1 MDHGRQDDIATRQLL
16 DTESIR
22 RFVVVAEELHFG
34 RAAARLLIAQPALSK
49 TIQGI
54 EARLGVPLFIRTS
67 RNVALTPAGEALLE
81 HGRHAL
87 NAVAVAA
94 ENARSAAGQD
104 HLRLVIKPGGEA
116 NLLSGILA
124 AYAILPGAVPV
135 DILFSGSTDRTD
147 FLHGGRADVGL
158 LYVPFDDLTGLAG
171 ETLQVEDRVAVLS
184 DTHPLA
190 GREYVRTDDLARQT
204 FPHWR
209 GVDDGADGPEVADL
223 AELIPLVRIGR
234 VIAVLPRSLITPAP
248 PGTVCVEV
256 ADAEPS
262 HLVIARRQHDRRAAV
277 TAFIAAAV
285 ASARARHPETA
296 VSPEEQPALT
306 ARHSSRA

>member
-1 MDHGRQDDIATRQLL
+1 MDDERHGDITTARLL
-16 DTESIR
+16 ETESMR
-22 RFVVVAEELHFG
+22 RFLVVAEDLHFG
-34 RAAARLLIAQPALSK
+34 RAAARLHIAQPALSK

-54 EARLGVPLFIRTS
+54 ETRLGMQLFIRTS
-67 RNVALTPAGEALLE
+67 RSVALTPAGEALVE

-87 NAVAVAA
+87 NEVAVAMQS
-94 ENARSAAGQD
+94 ARSAAGQD

-124 AYAILPGAVPV
+124 AYAALPGAAQV

-147 FLHGGRADVGL
+147 YLHDGRADVGL

-171 ETLQVEDRVAVLS
+171 ETLHIEDRVVVLP
-184 DTHPLA
+184 DNHPFA
-190 GREYVRTDDLARQT
+190 RRECVRAEDLAHET
-204 FPHWR
+204 FPRWR

-248 PGTVCVEV
+248 PGVVCVEV
-256 ADAEPS
+256 ADSEPS
-262 HLVIARRQHDRRAAV
+262 QVVIARREHDHRDAV
-277 TAFIAAAV
+277 TALIAAAV
-285 ASARARHPETA
+285 TSARARPLETIG
-296 VSPEEQPALT
+296 S
-306 ARHSSRA
+306 